1 MTMNK
6 GSLVAENKKYWVTV
20 ETAAESLE
28 VPVYAVSLE
37 EALDV
42 AELKYIPAGFA
53 VTRVRPEV
61 NHSL

>member
-1 MTMNK
+1 MSNK
-6 GSLVAENKKYWVTV
+6 GSLVSENKKFFVTI

-37 EALDV
+37 EALEV
-42 AELKYIPAGFA
+42 AEFKYIPAGFA

-61 NHSL
+61 KHSV